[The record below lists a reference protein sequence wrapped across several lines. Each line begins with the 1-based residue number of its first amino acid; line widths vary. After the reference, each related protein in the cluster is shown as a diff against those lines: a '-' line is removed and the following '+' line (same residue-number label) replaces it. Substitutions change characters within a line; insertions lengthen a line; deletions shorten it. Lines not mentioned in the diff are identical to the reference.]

1 MNLHEY
7 QAKALLE
14 SFQILIP
21 SGVCIQEATP
31 ENLATVKGTFKNHA
45 QVAVK
50 AQIHAGGRGKGHFK
64 ENGKAGV
71 QLVSGDCLEEA
82 ITSMLHNTL
91 VTKQTGEEGQKVN
104 AVYVTEVFHYTKAF
118 YLSICIDRAHQC
130 PVVIASRQGGVDIET
145 VAATHPDQIIRIP
158 INPSIGLCHFQGRA
172 IANCFQLT
180 GSAYTH
186 CIQTILNLYKAFVA
200 LDATLIEINPLVLSD
215 QQQIVALDSKVQID
229 DNALFRTSISP
240 SLVPIQSPTQT
251 STKEVPS
258 SIIRLDGNIACLSN
272 GAGLCMATLDLLH
285 QLGGQ
290 ASCFIDLGD
299 SASEQK
305 IDSILDLV
313 LTDSQSKG
321 VLINVFGGTFP
332 CDILAQRLIQKIQQH
347 RPTKS
352 IQVRLEGNKSEEAR
366 ELLKTAPVPFTD
378 DLQQAIQNLLRSVSL

>member
-45 QVAVK
+45 QIAVK

-145 VAATHPDQIIRIP
+145 VAEAELET
-158 INPSIGLCHFQGRA
+158 IN
-172 IANCFQLT
+172 
-180 GSAYTH
+180 
-186 CIQTILNLYKAFVA
+186 KW
-200 LDATLIEINPLVLSD
+200 
-215 QQQIVALDSKVQID
+215 
-229 DNALFRTSISP
+229 
-240 SLVPIQSPTQT
+240 
-251 STKEVPS
+251 
-258 SIIRLDGNIACLSN
+258 
-272 GAGLCMATLDLLH
+272 
-285 QLGGQ
+285 
-290 ASCFIDLGD
+290 
-299 SASEQK
+299 
-305 IDSILDLV
+305 
-313 LTDSQSKG
+313 
-321 VLINVFGGTFP
+321 
-332 CDILAQRLIQKIQQH
+332 
-347 RPTKS
+347 
-352 IQVRLEGNKSEEAR
+352 
-366 ELLKTAPVPFTD
+366 
-378 DLQQAIQNLLRSVSL
+378 